1 MINKIR
7 ALILFVLLCGNVYA
21 DIEKVPTELNESTA
35 PVVNE
40 NFRTLNDNVN
50 KTRLKISN
58 YFPGGVLG
66 LENGGTGQDL
76 TSGAT
81 GDTLYFSSPGT
92 ISLSSGHGIQVFTAS
107 GTFVVPNGITKIYIS
122 MAGGGGGGGRINA
135 SGGGGGGATTV
146 INYPYTVTPNSSYSV
161 VIGAG
166 GAGSTSNGVAGTNG
180 GTTSFDGTISA
191 IGGSGGTA
199 VGAGGAGGVGG
210 YNASGSSGGLYRISG
225 GNGDASPGNP
235 DGGGGG
241 GTAFGSGGRGGNAVT
256 YATGVG
262 FPGTA
267 NTGAGGGGGGTNSGG
282 ANGGAGADGICV
294 IMY

>member
-122 MAGGGGGGGRINA
+122 MAGGGGGGGRVVGSA
-135 SGGGGGGATTV
+135 GGGGGGSSV
-146 INYPYTVTPNSSYSV
+146 INLPYTVVPGNNYTV
-161 VIGAG
+161 TIGAG
-166 GAGSTSNGVAGTNG
+166 GAGSTSNGVSGSDG
-180 GTTSFDGTISA
+180 GTTSFDGTITCP
-191 IGGSGGTA
+191 GGSGGTPT
-199 VGAGGAGGVGG
+199 VGGNGGVGG
-210 YNASGSSGGLYRISG
+210 YNASGSTPGTYRLAG
-225 GNGDASPGNP
+225 GNGGTSPGNP
-235 DGGGGG
+235 IGGAGG
-241 GTAFGSGGRGGNAVT
+241 GTAFGSGGAAGSSGPGGSAS
-256 YATGVG
+256 
-262 FPGTA
+262 A
-267 NTGAGGGGGGTNSGG
+267 NSGGGGGGDGTNAGG